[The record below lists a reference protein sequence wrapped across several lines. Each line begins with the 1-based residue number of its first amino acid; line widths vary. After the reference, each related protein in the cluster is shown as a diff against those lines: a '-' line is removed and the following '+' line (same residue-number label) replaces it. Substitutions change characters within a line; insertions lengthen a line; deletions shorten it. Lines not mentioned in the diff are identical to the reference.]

1 MPAAFSP
8 ILRRFRRAALWMLAI
23 TMTAEAFGVPAA
35 QAAELMLRLG
45 DTSVPRG
52 TIVYGDAVVIGGTLD
67 VGGSVTGNATVAG
80 GSVDVS
86 GHVGGDVRAVG
97 GNVILEST
105 AVVDGTVQ
113 SSGGSVRI
121 APGAVIHRA
130 PPAQPAPPI
139 PFPPSFP
146 SPPSGPP
153 YWMPPA
159 FFGILAMWKLLAG
172 LLLLLALFTF
182 IGTAWLTAV
191 MFPGATAAVARAL
204 EQNPGAAGVAGVLAW
219 FLIGP
224 VTVLLVLS
232 VAGILLVLLLVAA
245 LLIAVQL
252 GISAVAVLVGH
263 RVRPGR
269 IAVEALIGALLLTVV
284 FAVPHLG
291 WLAGFA
297 AATWGTGGV
306 VVAIM
311 EYRRG
316 HDPIPPAPPPPSP
329 PSTGVPV

>member
-1 MPAAFSP
+1 VLATAVAAAGAS
-8 ILRRFRRAALWMLAI
+8 AAHA
-23 TMTAEAFGVPAA
+23 AE
-35 QAAELMLRLG
+35 AAELLLRVG
-45 DTSVPRG
+45 NASVPPG
-52 TIVYGDAVVIGGTLD
+52 TIIYGDAVVIGGTLD
-67 VGGSVTGNATVAG
+67 VGGTVTGGATAAG
-80 GSVDVS
+80 GSVDVR
-86 GHVGGDVRAVG
+86 GHVGGDVRAIG

-113 SSGGSVRI
+113 STGGSVRI
-121 APGAVIHRA
+121 APGAVIRRA
-130 PPAQPAPPI
+130 PSGPQIPPVPIPPI
-139 PFPPSFP
+139 PFPPSLP
-146 SPPSGPP
+146 SPSPGAP

-172 LLLLLALFTF
+172 LLLLFALFTF
-182 IGTAWLTAV
+182 IGTAWLTAAL
-191 MFPGATAAVARAL
+191 FPGATAAVARTL
-204 EQNPGAAGVAGVLAW
+204 ERSPGAAGVAGVLAW
-219 FLIGP
+219 FLVGP
-224 VTVLLVLS
+224 IAVLLILS

-263 RVRPGR
+263 RVHPGR
-269 IAVEALIGALLLTVV
+269 IAVEALIGALLLAIA

-297 AATWGTGGV
+297 ATTWGTGGV

-316 HDPIPPAPPPPSP
+316 RDPLPPAPPPTTAAPA
-329 PSTGVPV
+329 